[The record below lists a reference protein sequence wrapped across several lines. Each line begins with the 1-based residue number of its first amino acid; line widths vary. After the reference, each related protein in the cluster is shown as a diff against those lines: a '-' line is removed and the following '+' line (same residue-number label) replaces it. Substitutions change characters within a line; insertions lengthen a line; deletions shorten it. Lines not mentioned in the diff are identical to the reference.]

1 MRFIRKE
8 QVKKAV
14 ALLRDDKTR
23 LQFGVLLMVVG
34 LVLFG
39 LYFPKTH
46 VQQTPGATARQA
58 DGTGSAQVAGA
69 NTDASNNTKGS
80 YPRTH
85 AGAPEPGQHV
95 AAVPG
100 SDPAACAA
108 GTSSGKTMAPSG
120 MNGTIDVTIPAGC
133 TTSANYELRTS
144 DGHEVQWM
152 PLFGAFTFKDG
163 TSYEQRGTTAYAVTN
178 LPFNADG
185 AKSPSIRY
193 GVSAKPDA
201 KPGTYEN
208 ALYITDSTRKDGGYK
223 VILRITVKK

>member
-1 MRFIRKE
+1 MKFIKTE
-8 QVKKAV
+8 QVKKVIAV
-14 ALLRDDKTR
+14 LRDDKTR
-23 LQFGVLLMVVG
+23 LQFGALLIVFG

-39 LYFPKTH
+39 VYFPKTH
-46 VQQTPGATARQA
+46 VQNPTDAVHQA
-58 DGTGSAQVAGA
+58 GGSGSAQVAGT
-69 NTDASNNTKGS
+69 NIDASNAAKGS

-85 AGAPEPGQHV
+85 AGAPEPGQHM

-108 GTSSGKTMAPSG
+108 GTGSGKTMAPNG
-120 MNGTIDVTIPAGC
+120 MSGTIDVTLPAGC
-133 TTSANYELRTS
+133 TTSPNYELHTS
-144 DGHEVQWM
+144 DGHEVQWT

-163 TSYEQRGTTAYAVTN
+163 TSYEQRGATGYAVTN
-178 LPFNADG
+178 LQFNADG
-185 AKSPSIRY
+185 SKGSSIRY

-208 ALYITDSTRKDGGYK
+208 ALYITDSTHKDGGYK